1 MGDLH
6 IDTEK
11 RTARLRALGYTVIEI
26 WGCDWKKQLRGNE
39 QMASK
44 VSSLKIVTPLAPR
57 DALAGGRTNA
67 LKLVA
72 DAVPG
77 ETVIRYY
84 DFKVTAG
91 KE

>member
-6 IDTEK
+6 IDTQK

-26 WGCDWKKQLRGNE
+26 WGCAWKKQLRDNE
-39 QMASK
+39 QIAAK
-44 VSSLKIVTPLAPR
+44 VAALKIITPLAPR

-77 ETVIRYY
+77 ETVSRYY
-84 DFKVTAG
+84 DFKVTDG
-91 KE
+91 